1 MSCAI
6 DFGTSISAIAIPD
19 HTSSGMRLV
28 PLKGQHRTVPT
39 AVSYVVDRHERGG
52 PPRAFGRAGAGVVG
66 QVCAASGVMSS
77 TSPMHGR
84 RVARRSAESVLKP
97 PTMKAAATSGEGL
110 RRYADERSFQQKH
123 EIQRALREVE

>member
-39 AVSYVVDRHERGG
+39 AISYVVDRHERGG

-66 QVCAASGVMSS
+66 QVCAASGRKRVEAADDE
-77 TSPMHGR
+77 GR
-84 RVARRSAESVLKP
+84 R
-97 PTMKAAATSGEGL
+97 
-110 RRYADERSFQQKH
+110 D
-123 EIQRALREVE
+123 QRGGG